1 MNREQI
7 HAKANTHKHARNT
20 FVIYSVII
28 NAALC
33 ITTNTN
39 IHAQTALNDYTA
51 VLNLWLFQSQPKDSQ
66 FTNHLMHKER
76 HTERAKLAEIKDGS
90 FT

>member
-1 MNREQI
+1 MNQEQI

-39 IHAQTALNDYTA
+39 IHAQTQTGLKNYKA
-51 VLNLWLFQSQPKDSQ
+51 VFNLWLFQSFK
-66 FTNHLMHKER
+66 
-76 HTERAKLAEIKDGS
+76 
-90 FT
+90 